1 MSRRNLWKPPRNVT
15 LRDLSFDDMALG
27 VRVVRG
33 TLWPSGEHFAATLWA
48 ISGRPSGE
56 RVLQV
61 IYTDRGA
68 YRTGLDHYELAAV
81 CFTDAGRT
89 APFRFAG

>member
-1 MSRRNLWKPPRNVT
+1 MSERHKLFKPPRSVT
-15 LRDLSFDDMALG
+15 LRNIAIEEMALG
-27 VRVVRG
+27 VSVVRG

-48 ISGRPSGE
+48 ISGRPGGE

-68 YRTGLDHYELAAV
+68 YRTGLDAYELAA
-81 CFTDAGRT
+81 ALY
-89 APFRFAG
+89 